1 MIIIDVETGGLDPQK
16 DALVQV
22 AMYDTV
28 DRELVTWLV
37 KPSKWL
43 RWSEEAERVHGMSLE
58 YCERDGLD
66 ECHVMKEVAAWL
78 EKRRGAEVGGA
89 NPRFDMDFLRAAAS
103 RQGVVLRMSHR
114 AIDVQTLAWVADK
127 IGLITLPRKKEG
139 GMPTCSLDAILETL
153 GRSREGAKHSAAE
166 DVTLT
171 AFAFQ
176 RLLTLLQLGGPEQ

>member
-16 DALVQV
+16 DALVEV
-22 AMYDTV
+22 ALFDTV

-37 KPSKWL
+37 RPCKWL

-58 YCERDGLD
+58 YCERLGLD

-78 EKRRGAEVGGA
+78 EKRRPFEVGGA
-89 NPRFDMDFLRAAAS
+89 NPRFDMDFLRAAAM
-103 RQGVVLRMSHR
+103 RNGVELGLWCRPV
-114 AIDVQTLAWVADK
+114 DVQSVAWVADK
-127 IGLITLPRKKEG
+127 IGRIELPRKKEG
-139 GMPTCSLDAILETL
+139 GPPSCSLDAILETL
-153 GRSREGAKHSAAE
+153 GRSRDGAKHSAAE

-176 RLLTLLQLGGPEQ
+176 RLQTLLELGRVVR